1 MGRRKRSHAVHVVT
15 TTRHVGERVYHSH
28 LLRRSYREDG
38 KVKKETVGNISHLP
52 DHIIAALRAMLDG
65 KELVDLGTLSTEQ
78 SLPHGHVEAAL
89 AMMRR
94 LKIALLLDRAPS
106 KQRDLVMA
114 MIAQRILTPGSKLYT
129 TRVLQQST
137 LPQELG
143 IGTPTVDDLYEALD
157 WLIERQ
163 ESIERRLAR
172 RHLHKGSVA
181 LYDLS
186 SSYIEGRCCPL
197 AMRGYSR
204 DERRGSLQIVYGLL
218 CDRQGR
224 PVAVEVFQGNTIDS
238 QTVNS
243 QVIKLK
249 DRFGVDEA
257 VFVADR
263 GMVTRAN
270 LETLCAAG
278 VDWITALRA
287 PQVQKLAAQGALPL
301 SLFEQLNLA
310 EVHADDYPNERL
322 VVCRNPLVA
331 EERSRKRE
339 DLLTATEAQLAPI
352 AVRVAAGTLCGS
364 AAIGM
369 AVGAVVNKFKV
380 KKHFDLSIDDGRF
393 AFTRKSEQIAVEAAL
408 DGIYIL
414 RTTVDSQ
421 AFSTSDV
428 VRSYKQLARVENAF
442 RTLKSIDLE
451 IRPIYHYRED
461 RVRAHLLLAMLA
473 YYVEWHLREAWAE
486 LLFID
491 EQTPIGTDPVTKA
504 QRSEHAQSKDRSKR
518 TASGEVVH
526 SFSTLVRELALRAR
540 NTRRIND
547 TEATFT
553 EVTKPTPIQ
562 QRALALVSE
571 LPLAL

>member
-1 MGRRKRSHAVHVVT
+1 M
-15 TTRHVGERVYHSH
+15 
-28 LLRRSYREDG
+28 
-38 KVKKETVGNISHLP
+38 
-52 DHIIAALRAMLDG
+52 
-65 KELVDLGTLSTEQ
+65 
-78 SLPHGHVEAAL
+78 
-89 AMMRR
+89 
-94 LKIALLLDRAPS
+94 
-106 KQRDLVMA
+106 
-114 MIAQRILTPGSKLYT
+114 
-129 TRVLQQST
+129 
-137 LPQELG
+137 PQELG

-157 WLIERQ
+157 WLIDRQ
-163 ESIERRLAR
+163 ESIERRLAK
-172 RHLHKGSVA
+172 RHLHQGSVA

-224 PVAVEVFQGNTIDS
+224 PVAVEVFQGNTIDL
-238 QTVNS
+238 QTVNA

-263 GMVTRAN
+263 GMVSRTN
-270 LETLCAAG
+270 LQTLAG
-278 VDWITALRA
+278 AGIDWITALRA
-287 PQVQKLAAQGALPL
+287 PQVQKLVAQGALPL

-310 EVHADDYPNERL
+310 ELHADDYPNERL

-331 EERSRKRE
+331 EERRRKRE
-339 DLLTATEAQLAPI
+339 DLLSATEAQLAPI
-352 AVRVAAGTLCGS
+352 AVRVAAGTLSGR
-364 AAIGM
+364 APIGL
-369 AVGAVVNKFKV
+369 AVGAVVNRFKV
-380 KKHFDLSIDDGRF
+380 KKHFDLTIDDARF
-393 AFTRKSEQIAVEAAL
+393 AFTRKSEQIAAEAAL

-421 AFSTSDV
+421 AFSTADV
-428 VRSYKQLARVENAF
+428 VRSYKQLARVERAF

-461 RVRAHLLLAMLA
+461 RVRAHVLLAMLA

-486 LLFID
+486 LLFTD
-491 EQTPIGTDPVTKA
+491 EHTPISTDPVMKA

-518 TASGEVVH
+518 TENGEIVH
-526 SFSTLVRELALRAR
+526 SFGTLMRELALRAR

>member
-1 MGRRKRSHAVHVVT
+1 
-15 TTRHVGERVYHSH
+15 VYHSH

-428 VRSYKQLARVENAF
+428 VRSYKQLARVENASGRSRASTWRF
-442 RTLKSIDLE
+442 ARFITIAKTAFGHTSCSPCSRITLSGISAKPGPSCYLSMSRHRSGP
-451 IRPIYHYRED
+451 IR
-461 RVRAHLLLAMLA
+461 
-473 YYVEWHLREAWAE
+473 
-486 LLFID
+486 
-491 EQTPIGTDPVTKA
+491 
-504 QRSEHAQSKDRSKR
+504 
-518 TASGEVVH
+518 
-526 SFSTLVRELALRAR
+526 
-540 NTRRIND
+540 
-547 TEATFT
+547 
-553 EVTKPTPIQ
+553 
-562 QRALALVSE
+562 
-571 LPLAL
+571 

>member
-224 PVAVEVFQGNTIDS
+224 PVAVEVFQGNTIDC

-461 RVRAHLLLAMLA
+461 RVRAHVLLAMLA

>member
-1 MGRRKRSHAVHVVT
+1 
-15 TTRHVGERVYHSH
+15 
-28 LLRRSYREDG
+28 
-38 KVKKETVGNISHLP
+38 
-52 DHIIAALRAMLDG
+52 
-65 KELVDLGTLSTEQ
+65 
-78 SLPHGHVEAAL
+78 
-89 AMMRR
+89 
-94 LKIALLLDRAPS
+94 
-106 KQRDLVMA
+106 
-114 MIAQRILTPGSKLYT
+114 
-129 TRVLQQST
+129 
-137 LPQELG
+137 
-143 IGTPTVDDLYEALD
+143 
-157 WLIERQ
+157 
-163 ESIERRLAR
+163 
-172 RHLHKGSVA
+172 
-181 LYDLS
+181 
-186 SSYIEGRCCPL
+186 
-197 AMRGYSR
+197 
-204 DERRGSLQIVYGLL
+204 
-218 CDRQGR
+218 
-224 PVAVEVFQGNTIDS
+224 
-238 QTVNS
+238 
-243 QVIKLK
+243 VIKLK
-249 DRFGVDEA
+249 DRFGVDEP

-461 RVRAHLLLAMLA
+461 RVRAHVLLAMLA

>member
-1 MGRRKRSHAVHVVT
+1 
-15 TTRHVGERVYHSH
+15 VYHSH

-461 RVRAHLLLAMLA
+461 RVRAHVLLAMLA